1 MGTVPAVAAY
11 RALREGAANLMAMR
25 MGTVPAVAAYRALR
39 EGAANLMAMR
49 TGAVPAVA
57 ASLAIGCG
65 APPGAVRSDFDVA
78 EKSVR
83 ELGAAQADGTVT
95 AVELVA
101 AYLERIE
108 AFDQRGPALNAMIA
122 VNPRAAEVAA
132 RLDAERAAGA
142 VRGPL
147 HGIPVVV
154 KDNYD
159 TADMPTTAGTLGLAT
174 SLPPDD
180 ATQVRRLREAGAVI
194 LGKTNMHE
202 LARGITTVASF
213 GGQTRN
219 PYDPARNP
227 GGSSGGT
234 GAAVAA
240 SFGAFGMGSDTCGS
254 IRIPSA
260 HHALVGLRGTR
271 GLASGDGIVP
281 LSTTQDVGGPLART
295 VRDLAYALDATVGF
309 DPADET
315 TRLSEGNVPET
326 YAAALNA
333 RGLAG
338 ARLGLVPALFDEGDA
353 GRPVR
358 AVIERAAAEMERLGA
373 AVVEIEEPDLTE
385 LTQDASVIGQE
396 FRFDLDAYLE
406 RTPGAPVRSLAD
418 FVGTGLY
425 HGILEGGLARSLEV
439 ETLDTEDYRARL
451 ARRDEIR
458 AAVTALLDEQDLD
471 ALVYPTIR
479 RTARPIGQPQPGS
492 NCALSATSGLP
503 AITVPA
509 GFADDDMPV
518 GVELLGRAWAES
530 RLIELAF
537 AYEQGARRR
546 RPPDFTPS
554 LVTPP
559 APVPL
564 VAAVRAD
571 PGLRV
576 DASFVLSPATRTV
589 RYRLRGTE
597 AIAEQVLLVALH
609 RRGPED
615 DAQNGPV
622 LRYLSRRR
630 PAAAGAVD
638 LTGPEMHALR
648 QGRLYLAVHTTANLA
663 GAVRVDLSLPEPPE
677 AAP

>member
-1 MGTVPAVAAY
+1 MSQH
-11 RALREGAANLMAMR
+11 
-25 MGTVPAVAAYRALR
+25 
-39 EGAANLMAMR
+39 AMR
-49 TGAVPAVA
+49 TAAVLAVL
-57 ASLAIGCG
+57 SGLMIGCG
-65 APPGAVRSDFDVA
+65 VPPGDSRPGFDVA

-83 ELGAAQADGTVT
+83 ELGAAMADGAVT
-95 AVELVA
+95 AVDLVA

-122 VNPRAAEVAA
+122 INPRAAEVAA
-132 RLDAERAAGA
+132 ERDAERAAGN

-180 ATQVRRLREAGAVI
+180 ATQVRRLREAGAII

-234 GAAVAA
+234 GAAVGAG
-240 SFGAFGMGSDTCGS
+240 FGAFGMGSDTCGS

-281 LSTTQDVGGPLART
+281 LSLTQDIGGPLART

-326 YAAALNA
+326 YLTALN
-333 RGLAG
+333 REGLAG
-338 ARLGLVPALFDEGDA
+338 ARLGIVPAMFDEGDA

-358 AVIERAAAEMERLGA
+358 EVIERAAEDMERLGA
-373 AVVEIEEPDLTE
+373 TVVEIEEFDPAEITR
-385 LTQDASVIGQE
+385 DASVIGPE
-396 FRFDLDAYLE
+396 FPFHLDAYLE
-406 RTPGAPVRSLAD
+406 ATPGAYVRSLAD
-418 FVGTGLY
+418 FVSAGLY

-439 ETLDTEDYRARL
+439 ETLDTEDYRASL
-451 ARRDEIR
+451 ARRDEVR
-458 AAVTALLDEQDLD
+458 AAVTALLDERDLD

-479 RTARPIGQPQPGS
+479 RTARPVGQPQPGS

-518 GVELLGRAWAES
+518 GVELLGRAWAEP
-530 RLIELAF
+530 RLLELAY
-537 AYEQGARRR
+537 AYEQGTRHRRA
-546 RPPDFTPS
+546 PDFTPS

-564 VAAVRAD
+564 VARVQAD

-576 DASFVLSPATRTV
+576 DAAFVLSPSTRTV
-589 RYRLRGTE
+589 RYRIRGLDP
-597 AIAEQVLLVALH
+597 IAEQVLLVALH
-609 RRGPED
+609 RRGP
-615 DAQNGPV
+615 DAENGPV
-622 LRYLSRRR
+622 LRYLSRRAPT
-630 PAAAGAVD
+630 PAGSVD

-648 QGRLYLAVHTTANLA
+648 TGRLYLAVHTTENLA
-663 GAVRVDLSLPEPPE
+663 GAVRIDMALPEATGP
-677 AAP
+677 AS

>member
-1 MGTVPAVAAY
+1 MSKQATRAAAVLAITF
-11 RALREGAANLMAMR
+11 G
-25 MGTVPAVAAYRALR
+25 
-39 EGAANLMAMR
+39 
-49 TGAVPAVA
+49 
-57 ASLAIGCG
+57 LAIGCG
-65 APPGAVRSDFDVA
+65 VAPPRDSSSDFDVA

-83 ELGAAQADGTVT
+83 ELGAALADGAVT

-108 AFDQRGPALNAMIA
+108 AFDERGPALNAMIA
-122 VNPRAAEVAA
+122 INPRAAEVAA
-132 RLDAERAAGA
+132 ELDAERAAGN

-159 TADMPTTAGTLGLAT
+159 TGDMPTTAGTLGLAT
-174 SLPPDD
+174 SVPPDD
-180 ATQVRRLREAGAVI
+180 STQVRRLREAGAII

-219 PYDPARNP
+219 PYDPSRNP

-234 GAAVAA
+234 GAAVGA

-260 HHALVGLRGTR
+260 HHALAGLRGTR

-281 LSTTQDVGGPLART
+281 LSLTQDIGGPLART
-295 VRDLAYALDATVGF
+295 VRDLAYALDATVGP

-315 TRLSEGNVPET
+315 TRLGEGNVPDT
-326 YAAALNA
+326 YLTALD
-333 RGLAG
+333 REGLSG
-338 ARLGLVPALFDEGDA
+338 ARLGLVPAMFDEGDA

-358 AVIERAAAEMERLGA
+358 EVIERAVADMERLGA
-373 AVVEIEEPDLTE
+373 TVVELEEFDPSE
-385 LTQDASVIGQE
+385 LTQDASVIGPE
-396 FRFDLDAYLE
+396 FPFHLNAYLE
-406 RTPGAPVRSLAD
+406 ATPGAHVRSLAD
-418 FVGTGLY
+418 FVSAGLY

-439 ETLDTEDYRARL
+439 EELDTEDYRASL
-451 ARRDEIR
+451 AKRDENR
-458 AAVTALLDEQDLD
+458 AAVTALLDERELD
-471 ALVYPTIR
+471 ALMYPTIR

-503 AITVPA
+503 AVTVPA

-518 GVELLGRAWAES
+518 GVELLGRAWAEP
-530 RLIELAF
+530 RLLELAY
-537 AYEQGARRR
+537 AYEQGTRHRRA
-546 RPPDFTPS
+546 PDFTPS

-564 VAAVRAD
+564 VAGVQAD

-589 RYRLRGTE
+589 RYQIMGTE
-597 AIAEQVLLVALH
+597 PIAEQVLLVALH
-609 RRGPED
+609 RRGSE
-615 DAQNGPV
+615 AGAENGPV
-622 LRYLSRRR
+622 LRYLSRRA
-630 PAAAGAVD
+630 PSVNGSID

-648 QGRLYLAVHTTANLA
+648 QGRLYVAVHTTGNLA
-663 GAVRVDLSLPEPPE
+663 GAVRVDLALPG
-677 AAP
+677 